1 MPIRILPS
9 ELVDQIAAG
18 EVIER
23 PASVVKELAENSLD
37 AGASRIEIDIE
48 RGGIGLLRIRDDGR
62 GIPAD
67 ELPLAISRHA
77 TSKIASLDD
86 LENVA
91 TLGFRGE
98 ALPSIGSVSRLRVV
112 SKAEKAEYASEIN
125 VEGGAVAEVR
135 PAAHPGGTT
144 MEVRDLFYNV
154 PARRKFVRSDA
165 TEVGHIARLVERLAL
180 SRFDVTFKLK
190 SGSRVLLDAPAAV
203 ERGEVLDIATG
214 AGNARIRSVL
224 SEEFLASAVPI
235 HHSAGPVSVTGWVGL
250 PTVSRAQPDQQFWFV
265 NGRSVRDRLL
275 MNAVRVGYRDVLYGG
290 RHSAYVLY
298 LTLDPRLV
306 DVNAHPAKLEVR
318 FRDSRQIHDF
328 VFRAVERTLAATKP
342 SASGPVAASFGVSP
356 AGIGEEAIDLRDRMA
371 SAGPDAEGSLEA
383 GTFDRAAADGA
394 ERLAHADGS
403 ASAGGGRADSV
414 SAWARGA
421 AIGGGASR
429 GFALSAGQS
438 SRAAQRPALQGR
450 FDLREESRSPWRVA
464 ESLRS
469 LGGDTSAAADSP
481 ETFDLGA
488 ANDNDQPLGVA
499 LAQLHGVYI
508 VAQNRTGLVLVD
520 MHAAHERVL
529 YEKLKAERG
538 ASVPASQHLMEP
550 IVVEL
555 KSHELD
561 GVLENRAEWESAGFA
576 LDALGPTRLA
586 LRSVP
591 AMLLGQNIP
600 EIVYSVVRDLEL
612 DADAHHLDGA
622 ADKFLGTLACRTA
635 IHAHRRLTL
644 PEMNALLRQMEAT
657 DRANQCNHGR
667 PTWTRLSLQDLDQLF
682 LRGR

>member
-1 MPIRILPS
+1 MPIRVLPS

-37 AGASRIEIDIE
+37 AGASRIDIEVE
-48 RGGIGLLRIRDDGR
+48 RGGIGLIRIRDDGR
-62 GIPAD
+62 GIPSH

-86 LENVA
+86 LESVG

-98 ALPSIGSVSRLRVV
+98 ALPSIGSVARLRLV
-112 SKAEKAEYASEIN
+112 SRPGDAEHASEIN
-125 VEGGAVAEVR
+125 VDGAAVAAVK
-135 PAAHPGGTT
+135 PAAHPLGTT
-144 MEVRDLFYNV
+144 IEVRELFFNV
-154 PARRKFVRSDA
+154 PARRKFVRSEA

-180 SRFDVTFKLK
+180 SRFDVSFKLK

-203 ERGEVLDIATG
+203 GHGEVLDISSG
-214 AGNARIRSVL
+214 AADARLRSVL

-235 HHSAGPVSVTGWVGL
+235 NHSAGPVSIVGWVGL
-250 PTVSRAQPDQQFWFV
+250 PTVSRATADQQYWFV
-265 NGRSVRDRLL
+265 NGRGVRDRLL
-275 MNAVRVGYRDVLYGG
+275 MNAVRVGYRDVLYHG
-290 RHSAYVLY
+290 RHAAYVLY
-298 LTLDPRLV
+298 LTLDPKLV

-328 VFRAVERTLAATKP
+328 VFRAVERTLADTKP
-342 SASGPVAASFGVSP
+342 NAVGPVAAAFEGSEASAAAGSVRYP
-356 AGIGEEAIDLRDRMA
+356 AAGPVRQGAFDLRD
-371 SAGPDAEGSLEA
+371 
-383 GTFDRAAADGA
+383 
-394 ERLAHADGS
+394 
-403 ASAGGGRADSV
+403 
-414 SAWARGA
+414 
-421 AIGGGASR
+421 
-429 GFALSAGQS
+429 
-438 SRAAQRPALQGR
+438 
-450 FDLREESRSPWRVA
+450 ESRSPWRIA
-464 ESLRS
+464 EALRGENGGTFVPAS
-469 LGGDTSAAADSP
+469 IGQLGVGQLSVGDNPQELDDDDT
-481 ETFDLGA
+481 
-488 ANDNDQPLGVA
+488 QPLGVA
-499 LAQLHGVYI
+499 IAQLHGVYI
-508 VAQNRTGLVLVD
+508 LAQNRAGLVLVD

-538 ASVPASQHLMEP
+538 GSAVASQHLMES

-555 KSHELD
+555 KAHELD
-561 GVLENRAEWESAGFA
+561 SVLENRAEWENAGFT

-591 AMLLGQNIP
+591 ALLVGQNIP
-600 EIVYSVVRDLEL
+600 EVVHSVVRDLEM